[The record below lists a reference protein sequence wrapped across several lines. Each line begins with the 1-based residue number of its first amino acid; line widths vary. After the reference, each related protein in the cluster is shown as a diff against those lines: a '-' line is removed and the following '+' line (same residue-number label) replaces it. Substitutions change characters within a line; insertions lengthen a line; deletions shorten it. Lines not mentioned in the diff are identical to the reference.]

1 MVTLRGDDRGECA
14 AQRVGAGEAGQAVA
28 EHGRGRTDRRWRV
41 VAVAA
46 VLALAACSDDDADPA
61 GGAEPTTTITTVPAA
76 DGGTVD
82 ETVPSVPV
90 VALDPV
96 ALDAVGDFGDG
107 VTARITSIEPVE
119 LEATLPGEI
128 SGPGVALTVELTN
141 GTDAPLDLTTVAVEL
156 VATGDRYQTLIT
168 TPDDEPLAGE
178 LAPGESGTGTYRF
191 TIAEADRAE
200 VMVRVNYLAPKPTVV
215 FTGSLPGA

>member
-1 MVTLRGDDRGECA
+1 M
-14 AQRVGAGEAGQAVA
+14 A
-28 EHGRGRTDRRWRV
+28 EQGRGRTDRRWRV

-46 VLALAACSDDDADPA
+46 VLVLAACSDDGADAS
-61 GGAEPTTTITTVPAA
+61 GGPAEPTTTTVPAT

-90 VALDPV
+90 VELDPV

-107 VTARITSIEPVE
+107 VTARIASVEPVE

-128 SGPGVALTVELTN
+128 SGPGVAVTVELTN
-141 GTDAPLDLTTVAVEL
+141 GTDAPLDLATVAVEL

-168 TPDDEPLAGE
+168 TGDDEHLTGE
-178 LAPGESGTGTYRF
+178 LAPGASSRGTYQF